1 MPERDAAVIEVLLIA
16 LALAVDATVYSFSY
30 GLLLRER
37 RVPCS
42 LWLALCVGVFQAL
55 MPLLG
60 YAGGEAVSTL
70 VEAWAPWIVFVV
82 FLLLGGSVIRQ
93 SLCGS
98 GDDRPAAAGPLGIWG
113 LLLVGVATSID
124 ALAIGVCMALGGI
137 GGGRPGIGGLLLN
150 VSLIGAV
157 TFVCSLAAFHAAR
170 PLRHLPSKWLECGAG
185 LLLIALGVFQLVR

>member
-1 MPERDAAVIEVLLIA
+1 MIEVLLIA

-37 RVPCS
+37 RVPSS
-42 LWLALCVGVFQAL
+42 LWLALCVGAFQAL

-60 YAGGEAVSTL
+60 YAGGEALSTL
-70 VEAWAPWIVFVV
+70 VEAWAPWIVFAV

-93 SLCGS
+93 SLCG
-98 GDDRPAAAGPLGIWG
+98 GEEEKPASAAPLGIWG

-124 ALAIGVCMALGGI
+124 ALAIGVCMALGDI
-137 GGGRPGIGGLLLN
+137 GGAHPGIVGLFID
-150 VSLIGAV
+150 VAVIGAV

-170 PLRHLPSKWLECGAG
+170 PLQHLPVKWLECTAG